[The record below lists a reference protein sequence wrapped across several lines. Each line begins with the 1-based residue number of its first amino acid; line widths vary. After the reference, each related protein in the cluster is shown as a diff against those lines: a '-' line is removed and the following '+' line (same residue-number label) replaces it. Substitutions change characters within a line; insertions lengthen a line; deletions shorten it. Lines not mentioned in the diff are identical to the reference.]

1 MPEGIKVTY
10 KIGVQ
15 LLDSAWIPGVHY
27 EEQDKENKSDTSDT
41 EYETQDGIDENEV
54 YEILPNKDKDKQFLD
69 DKSEDQFEVISEYY
83 EDEIR
88 IWCYLLIQ
96 FKNLES

>member
-1 MPEGIKVTY
+1 MK
-10 KIGVQ
+10 
-15 LLDSAWIPGVHY
+15 
-27 EEQDKENKSDTSDT
+27 NKTKKLDTSDT

-69 DKSEDQFEVISEYY
+69 DKSVDQFEVISKYY

-96 FKNLES
+96 FNNHES